1 MKRMVLAICLLAVSM
16 PAQAINR
23 YDTSGLTCQ
32 RIQTILQDEGSAI
45 LRYPSPRNSQLTLY
59 DVYVMNPVF
68 CQSGEH
74 ARSAFVPSSDNKRC
88 RVRQCLQTRS
98 DEGGR

>member
-1 MKRMVLAICLLAVSM
+1 MKRIVLAMCLLAVSM

-23 YDTSGLTCQ
+23 YDTAALTCQ
-32 RIQTILQDEGSAI
+32 RIQAILQSEGSAI

-74 ARSAFVPSSDNKRC
+74 AVSAFVPSSDNKRC
-88 RVRQCLQTRS
+88 RVRQCLQRQS
-98 DEGGR
+98 DQGGR

>member
-1 MKRMVLAICLLAVSM
+1 MKRIVLAICLLAVSM

-23 YDTSGLTCQ
+23 YDTSALTCQ
-32 RIQTILQDEGSAI
+32 RIQAILQSEGSAI

-74 ARSAFVPSSDNKRC
+74 AISAFVPSSDNKRC
-88 RVRQCLQTRS
+88 RVRQCLQTES
-98 DEGGR
+98 DQGGR